1 MDQIELC
8 IAHRLEALRHE
19 RGHSLDEVAQISGVS
34 RATLSRIERGET
46 SPTAG
51 VLGKLCTAYG
61 LTMSQLLLDVEKDAP
76 SKISWADAF
85 RWHDPETGFARTS
98 ISPPQP
104 GYQIELI
111 WAELPAGARIE
122 YEAPP
127 VRGLEQH
134 VLLLSGELKIDCAG
148 ERYALA
154 RQDCLRFHL
163 SGASAFESTGQEAA
177 TYILAVRRPT

>member
-1 MDQIELC
+1 MDQIELR

-46 SPTAG
+46 SPSAG
-51 VLGKLCTAYG
+51 VLGKLCTTYG
-61 LTMSQLLLDVEKDAP
+61 LTMSALLLDVEQDAP

-85 RWHDPETGFARTS
+85 RWHDPETGFRRTC
-98 ISPPQP
+98 ISPPHS
-104 GYQIELI
+104 GYQIELV
-111 WAELPAGARIE
+111 WAELPGGARVE

-127 VRGLEQH
+127 VNGLEQH
-134 VLLLSGELKIDCAG
+134 VLLLSGALKIDCAG
-148 ERYALA
+148 ESYALA